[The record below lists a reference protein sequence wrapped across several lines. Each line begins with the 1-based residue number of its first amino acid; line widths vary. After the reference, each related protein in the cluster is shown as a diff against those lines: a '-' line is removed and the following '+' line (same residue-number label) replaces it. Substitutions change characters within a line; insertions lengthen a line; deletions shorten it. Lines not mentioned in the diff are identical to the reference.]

1 MYIIMVEIAKTFFE
15 LLEPKFLVQNIYLFS
30 ILSIFLVV
38 YGPRLH
44 IRLPSTLRH
53 LFDNTFFR
61 MLVLFLIAYMAHRN
75 FVVALT
81 IAIIFIVTMNI
92 LHTTNAFE
100 SLRNS
105 LFQENFVTYGP
116 PVADCNTYDKNK
128 REELRTSFYPLNPV
142 DSDLIG
148 NEERELADIKFA
160 NNKNDYSLD
169 EIDPNLMPKK

>member
-1 MYIIMVEIAKTFFE
+1 MVEIAKTFFE

-30 ILSIFLVV
+30 VLSIFLVV

-44 IRLPSTLRH
+44 IRLPGTLRH

-81 IAIIFIVTMNI
+81 IAIIFVVTMNI

-100 SLRNS
+100 SIRGKLI
-105 LFQENFVTYGP
+105 QEHFVTYGA
-116 PVADCNTYDKNK
+116 PVADCNNYDKNK
-128 REELRTSFYPLNPV
+128 LEELRTSFYPLNPT
-142 DSDLIG
+142 DTALIG
-148 NEERELADIKFA
+148 TEERELADIKLA
-160 NNKNDYSLD
+160 NNKQDYSLD